1 LASYAKK
8 VDLIDIGH
16 PQIPIC
22 RQAQLLGIA
31 RSTVYYKQKQNEE
44 EIVFMNAIDRIYTD
58 RPYYGT
64 RRIRYQLRKEG
75 YDIGR
80 KKIRR
85 LMKKMG
91 IEALYPK
98 PRTSIANKEHLKYP
112 YLLRGVAIVSIN
124 QVWST
129 DITYIRLKVGWIYL
143 VAVIDWFSRYVISWG
158 LSITLEKDFCIH
170 CLKQSLQQGKPNIFN
185 SDQGSQ
191 FTSPDYTII
200 LEASHIQISM
210 DGRGRCHD
218 NIFVERLWRSVKYE
232 EVYLKEYQTVE
243 EAQINLKKY
252 FDFYNND
259 RPHQSLNYQTPAE
272 VFCK

>member
-1 LASYAKK
+1 LDSYVKK
-8 VDLIDIGH
+8 SDLIDIAH

-31 RSTVYYKQKQNEE
+31 RSTFYYKQKHNEE
-44 EIVFMNAIDRIYTD
+44 EKIWMDRIDRIYTD

-64 RRIRYQLRKEG
+64 RRLRYELRKTG
-75 YDIGR
+75 YAIGR

-98 PRTSIANKEHLKYP
+98 PKTSIAYKEHLKYP
-112 YLLRGVAIVSIN
+112 YLLRGVAIIAVH

-129 DITYIRLKVGWIYL
+129 DITYIRIKSGWIYL
-143 VAVIDWFSRYVISWG
+143 VAVIDWFSRYVISWE

-170 CLKQSLQQGKPNIFN
+170 CLEKSLQQGKPDIFN

-191 FTSPDYTII
+191 FTSPDYTSI
-200 LEASHIQISM
+200 LEAQHIQVSM
-210 DGRGRCHD
+210 DGRGRCHRKTLE
-218 NIFVERLWRSVKYE
+218 N
-232 EVYLKEYQTVE
+232 
-243 EAQINLKKY
+243 
-252 FDFYNND
+252 
-259 RPHQSLNYQTPAE
+259 
-272 VFCK
+272 CKI

>member
-1 LASYAKK
+1 LDSYANKA
-8 VDLIDIGH
+8 DLIDTEH

-22 RQAQLLGIA
+22 RQTQLLGIA
-31 RSTVYYKQKQNEE
+31 RSTFYYKQKHDEE
-44 EIVFMNAIDRIYTD
+44 EKVWMDRIDRIYTD
-58 RPYYGT
+58 HSYYGT
-64 RRIRYQLRKEG
+64 RRLKVQLRREG
-75 YDIGR
+75 YNIGR

-85 LMKKMG
+85 LMRKMG

-98 PRTSIANKEHLKYP
+98 PKTSIASKEHLKYP
-112 YLLRGVAIVSIN
+112 YLLKNVAIIAVN

-129 DITYIRLKVGWIYL
+129 DITYIRIKGGWIYL
-143 VAVIDWFSRYVISWG
+143 VAIIDWFSRYVISWE

-170 CLKQSLQQGKPNIFN
+170 CLEQSLRQGKPDIFN

-191 FTSPDYTII
+191 FTSPDYTGI
-200 LEASHIQISM
+200 LEAHHIRVSM

-218 NIFVERLWRSVKYE
+218 NIFIERLWRTVKYE

-243 EAQINLKKY
+243 EAQIHLKKY
-252 FDFYNND
+252 FDFYNHK